1 MKLKKNASQTA
12 LKAKDCY
19 EIIGWM
25 GAGLVVFGYYLN
37 ANQCLSSWL
46 VWIVGNLCVAGYSL
60 YKQAWSTAL
69 MSFIIALMNVYG
81 YLSWK

>member
-1 MKLKKNASQTA
+1 
-12 LKAKDCY
+12 
-19 EIIGWM
+19 M

>member
-1 MKLKKNASQTA
+1 MKLKKNASQTV
-12 LKAKDCY
+12 LKVKDCY

>member
-1 MKLKKNASQTA
+1 MKLKKNASQTV
-12 LKAKDCY
+12 LKVKDCY

-46 VWIVGNLCVAGYSL
+46 VWIVGNLCVAGYSI

-81 YLSWK
+81 YFSWR

>member
-12 LKAKDCY
+12 PKAKDCY

-46 VWIVGNLCVAGYSL
+46 VWIVGNLCVAGYSI
-60 YKQAWSTAL
+60 YKQAWSTSL